1 MKLLINNI
9 ESIKHLSG
17 FAEIH
22 EYSDK
27 HINRLYNNYIFLY
40 EYHNTILS
48 LNDISQKC
56 ILYSEYYWGAM
67 FINAYRKKYDKDSGL
82 EQFHFKLIERIEH
95 TLGNVD
101 IILLEK
107 IELAVSSNHFP

>member
-1 MKLLINNI
+1 MKLLINDI
-9 ESIKHLSG
+9 ESIRNFLG
-17 FAEIH
+17 FTEIS

-27 HINRLYNNYIFLY
+27 QVNRFYNNYVFLY
-40 EYHNTILS
+40 EYYNIILS
-48 LNDISQKC
+48 QTDISPKC

-67 FINAYRKKYDKDSGL
+67 FINAYSKKYGRDCGF
-82 EQFHFKLIERIEH
+82 EQFHFKLIDRIEH

-107 IELAVSSNHFP
+107 IESAVSDGH